1 MKWMV
6 VQTKSNC
13 ENKASKN
20 LMRQGF
26 SVFFPKIKKNVSRF
40 NKFYST
46 IKPLF
51 PGYIFV
57 SIIEN
62 KSWTPIESTY
72 GVFKILKMRNY
83 LYHLPPEVFENIK
96 MRCDNNGLVDNY
108 QKYARGESVKYF
120 KNDKIALDAIFEEEI
135 DEKRSFIF
143 INFLNQKVKARVET
157 KNLEVLA

>member
-57 SIIEN
+57 SIIKN
-62 KSWTPIESTY
+62 KS
-72 GVFKILKMRNY
+72 
-83 LYHLPPEVFENIK
+83 
-96 MRCDNNGLVDNY
+96 
-108 QKYARGESVKYF
+108 
-120 KNDKIALDAIFEEEI
+120 
-135 DEKRSFIF
+135 
-143 INFLNQKVKARVET
+143 
-157 KNLEVLA
+157 